1 MDDQQQQN
9 SQPSN
14 EELEL
19 KEYRNEN
26 GEFDIAKLKQLDSD
40 KKYYRQQ
47 ISKLKQLPADKEEYS
62 KDFVLDSKFDEYM
75 SDEKNKER
83 VTDIFNKIDDM
94 SMEKGIGI
102 ERNHDIRRFV
112 LDELVSA
119 GTIDITSQAER
130 KAREAKIID
139 ERNTKVK
146 EYIGDATDMDGWN
159 TQLKGWLRS
168 FCNNEAEYAM
178 HEKLI
183 DTNATWALSL
193 NKVRQALSGN
203 RIPMID
209 GEPNYSP
216 EEWQRAFVKA
226 DTETQNKMLEERA
239 RKLTKGK

>member
-26 GEFDIAKLKQLDSD
+26 GEFDLAKIKQLDAD

-47 ISKLKQLPADKEEYS
+47 ISKLKQLPSDKEEYN
-62 KDFVLDSKFDEYM
+62 KDFVLDSKYNEYVA
-75 SDEKNKER
+75 DEKNKER
-83 VTDIFNKIDDM
+83 IDKLFGKIDDL

-112 LDELVSA
+112 LDELVNN
-119 GTIDITSQAER
+119 GTIDITPADVR
-130 KAREAKIID
+130 KAREQEIIK
-139 ERNTKVK
+139 ERNDRVR
-146 EYIGDATDMDGWN
+146 EQIGEATDMDGWN
-159 TQLKGWLRS
+159 TQLKSWLRS

-183 DTNATWALSL
+183 DTNSTWALSL
-193 NKVRQALSGN
+193 NKVRQAMTGN
-203 RIPMID
+203 AIPVIA

-216 EEWQRAFVKA
+216 EEWQRAFNKA
-226 DTETQNKMLEERA
+226 DIETQNKMLEERA
-239 RKLTKGK
+239 KKLLKGK